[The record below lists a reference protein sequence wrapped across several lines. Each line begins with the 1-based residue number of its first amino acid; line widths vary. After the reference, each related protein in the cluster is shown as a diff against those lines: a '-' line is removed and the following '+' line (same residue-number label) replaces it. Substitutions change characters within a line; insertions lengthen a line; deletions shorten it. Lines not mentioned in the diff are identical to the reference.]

1 MKNKLD
7 YWYFLGKQ
15 IASDRIITQSI
26 IEKVEDKRKFL
37 FFPNK
42 TKKDFEITDIRNFF
56 PLTNNLFGIII
67 KSSLDKDS
75 LEFLT
80 SSFGE
85 VSEYKNYYLIK
96 LVSDRDYK
104 IFADEFLFPENV
116 SCLAKFRDRP
126 RSLDDKEISSLL
138 VSMLAFCDDGD
149 CLMLQSHE
157 DNPNS

>member
-15 IASDRIITQSI
+15 IASDRIVTQSI

-37 FFPNK
+37 FFPYK
-42 TKKDFEITDIRNFF
+42 TKEDFEIADIQKFF
-56 PLTNNLFGIII
+56 
-67 KSSLDKDS
+67 
-75 LEFLT
+75 
-80 SSFGE
+80 
-85 VSEYKNYYLIK
+85 
-96 LVSDRDYK
+96 
-104 IFADEFLFPENV
+104 
-116 SCLAKFRDRP
+116 
-126 RSLDDKEISSLL
+126 DDKEISFLL